1 MALVVGP
8 ILHFGGLAF
17 ELMLG
22 PLPSDKVMH
31 LGNTKTNM
39 IEFGHWSLKR
49 ML

>member
-22 PLPSDKVMH
+22 PLPSIGA
-31 LGNTKTNM
+31 L
-39 IEFGHWSLKR
+39 
-49 ML
+49 